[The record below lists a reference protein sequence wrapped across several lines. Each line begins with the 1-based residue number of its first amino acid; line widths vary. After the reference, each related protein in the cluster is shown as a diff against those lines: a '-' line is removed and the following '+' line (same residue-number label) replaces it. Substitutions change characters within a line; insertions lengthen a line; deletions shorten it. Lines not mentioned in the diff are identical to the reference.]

1 MTKTIDGFNFDVPP
15 AESQIVALAQ
25 YHRKQLDDAIFHQ
38 EIHLGDFCL
47 AQRKR
52 IYDYTRNL
60 EPLQKAGFYRVYDG
74 ELRRLADDD
83 DLHPADAEAGVS
95 IFAVFLALAII
106 ALILY
111 FAVIRSVLS

>member
-1 MTKTIDGFNFDVPP
+1 MINTIDGFNFDVPP

-25 YHRKQLDDAIFHQ
+25 YHRKQLDEAIFHQ
-38 EIHLGDFCL
+38 EIHLGEFCL

-60 EPLQKAGFYRVYDG
+60 EPLQKMGFYRIYDG

-83 DLHPADAEAGVS
+83 DLHPAHAEGGVS
-95 IFAVFLALAII
+95 VFAVFLVLAII

-111 FAVIRSVLS
+111 FAVIRNMLN